1 VADER
6 VLVERIPLQFEGAN
20 LGLITMNRPQQM
32 NPLDW
37 STIKILDQAFRELAE
52 DASVRVMAVT
62 GAGKAFSAGG
72 DLKAY
77 LDLQADEAGFRE
89 FLEDIHRMFDFIEA
103 IPKPVIALVNGVTAA
118 GGLELLLSCDFA
130 YAVES
135 ARVGDGHLNFGQMGG
150 GGVLARLP
158 RQIPPQ
164 KAREL
169 LYSGRLL
176 TAQEVLELG
185 IVNKVVADGELL
197 AVALEYANLVAQKS
211 PLGVAN
217 MKFVVNNGLK
227 MRLED
232 ALLLERRITHHY
244 CLTSFDAREGLTAF
258 SEKRKPKYEGR

>member
-1 VADER
+1 MADDR
-6 VLVERIPLQFEGAN
+6 ILIERISLQVEGAN

-37 STIKILDQAFRELAE
+37 STVKVLDQVFRELAE
-52 DASVRVMAVT
+52 DSSVRVLAVT
-62 GAGKAFSAGG
+62 GAGEAFSAGG

-77 LDLQADEAGFRE
+77 LELQAQEVGFRD
-89 FLEDIHRMFDFIEA
+89 FVEDIHRMFDYLAA
-103 IPKPVIALVNGVTAA
+103 IPKPVLALVNGVTVA

-130 YAVES
+130 YATES
-135 ARVGDGHLNFGQMGG
+135 ARIGDGHLNFGQMGG

-158 RQIPPQ
+158 RQVTPQ
-164 KAREL
+164 QAREL
-169 LYSGRLL
+169 LFCGKLL
-176 TAQEVLELG
+176 PAREALELG

-197 AVALEYANLVAQKS
+197 AEALKYANLVAQKS

-227 MRLED
+227 MRLDD
-232 ALLLERRITHHY
+232 ALLLERRVTHHY
-244 CLTSFDAREGLTAF
+244 CLTSYDAQEGLTAF